1 MKVLVTGA
9 NGFVGS
15 HILDSLR
22 ARGLATAA
30 LLRPASNQRF
40 IKTHLPRF
48 EVRVG
53 SISDPQSLD
62 AALQDVT
69 HVIQCA
75 GCTKALRKSEF
86 YHVNQAGTR
95 NVVEAVNRQQGRIQR
110 LIHLSSL
117 AAAGPQS
124 PAQPAREDDLP
135 HPVSEYGRSKLA
147 GEREVR
153 DACKTEYVILRPPAA
168 YGPRDEAFLPLF
180 KAVKAHILPCF
191 GGGRQTLSLVFAE
204 DLAEAVA
211 TCLTHPAAAGKTFY
225 VTSGEVT
232 AARAVADEI
241 AGQMKTWTLPLSLP
255 TVALLPLCYLQETLS
270 WLTRKPNVLSRQKYA
285 ELRAPGWVCDPT
297 RLRQEVGF
305 VGRTTLQNGIAK
317 TLDWYRQEGWL

>member
-1 MKVLVTGA
+1 MKVLLTGA

-15 HILDSLR
+15 HILDKLC

-40 IKTHLPRF
+40 IEAHLPRL

-53 SISDPQSLD
+53 SLSDPQSLD
-62 AALQDVT
+62 AALRDVT
-69 HVIQCA
+69 HVIHCA
-75 GCTKALRKSEF
+75 GCTKALRNSEF
-86 YHVNQAGTR
+86 YEVNQAGTR

-110 LIHLSSL
+110 LVHLSSL
-117 AAAGPQS
+117 AAGGPAS
-124 PAQPAREDDLP
+124 PDQPAREDDLP

-147 GEREVR
+147 GERELH
-153 DACKTEYVILRPPAA
+153 DACKTEYVILRPPAV

-180 KAVKAHILPCF
+180 KAVQAHILPRF

-225 VTSGEVT
+225 VASGEVT
-232 AARAVADEI
+232 TAHAMAREI
-241 AGQMKTWTLPLSLP
+241 AGQMKIRTLLLSLP
-255 TVALLPLCYLQETLS
+255 TVALWPLCCLQETLS
-270 WLTRKPNVLSRQKYA
+270 WLTRRPNVLSRQKYA

-297 RLRQEVGF
+297 RLRQEAGF
-305 VGRTTLQNGIAK
+305 VGGTTLKNGIAK
-317 TLDWYRQEGWL
+317 TLAWYRQERWL